1 MVERRS
7 NDRANRVHSRYVR
20 LITRI
25 YLYRTISC
33 NAYTT
38 AFKPVRI
45 RHHARAVDEHVSL
58 HAVRFS
64 GAIEYHPLQARRTL
78 YSNQS
83 RLRWRNQRDCDPRA
97 CQPLR
102 GNAGVAGVTIDD
114 GLFAG

>member
-25 YLYRTISC
+25 YLYRTISS
-33 NAYTT
+33 NTYTT
-38 AFKPVRI
+38 AFEPVRI

-64 GAIEYHPLQARRTL
+64 GATEYHPLQARRTL
-78 YSNQS
+78 YSNQPHLQ
-83 RLRWRNQRDCDPRA
+83 RRNQRDRDA
-97 CQPLR
+97 SAYQPLR
-102 GNAGVAGVTIDD
+102 G
-114 GLFAG
+114 